1 MLVQCDL
8 TVEMVRSL
16 VRVISRID
24 YRVIAIVTRICTI
37 VLNHTEPSD
46 GVEALFVFFFF
57 GFCVFIRFSVIS
69 NVGILRRVGNHHT
82 SSAAITIIQ
91 YDLILM
97 ITSRLPKTGNRTN
110 THAIPDTVRRTGAV
124 DCLTRNQCVAIQV
137 IRTQCILRRIRHL
150 QRHCVFLDISPI
162 IRKRM
167 GDHHCAST
175 HTRYRSFI
183 RLVSARITARHSSNI
198 CIAGRPLV
206 AVIIDTLVTLQRRC
220 TTDVNHFLV
229 IG

>member
-1 MLVQCDL
+1 
-8 TVEMVRSL
+8 MVRSL

-46 GVEALFVFFFF
+46 GVEALFVFLFF
-57 GFCVFIRFSVIS
+57 GFCVFIRCSVIS
-69 NVGILRRVGNHHT
+69 NIGILRRVGNHHT

-124 DCLTRNQCVAIQV
+124 DCLTRNQCVTIQV
-137 IRTQCILRRIRHL
+137 IRAQCILRRSSHL
-150 QRHCVFLDISPI
+150 QRHSIFLDIAPI

-175 HTRYRSFI
+175 HTLYRSSI
-183 RLVSARITARHSSNI
+183 RLVSTSITARYGSNT
-198 CIAGRPLV
+198 CVVGCPVVSTAT
-206 AVIIDTLVTLQRRC
+206 IDTLVTPQRRC